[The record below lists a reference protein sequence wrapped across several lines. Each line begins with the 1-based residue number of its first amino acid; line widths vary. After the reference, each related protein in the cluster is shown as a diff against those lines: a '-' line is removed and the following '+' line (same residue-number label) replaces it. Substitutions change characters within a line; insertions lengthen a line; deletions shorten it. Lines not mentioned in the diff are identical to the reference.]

1 MFSFNILR
9 VLGHHHHEIATNSTT
24 TTPRETTKECYI
36 GGYEIPTKTLV
47 YVSAW
52 AVGRDPEALENP
64 YEFDPDRFL
73 GSSID
78 LKGKKKKSNPI
89 CGEEGRYRH

>member
-1 MFSFNILR
+1 
-9 VLGHHHHEIATNSTT
+9 
-24 TTPRETTKECYI
+24 
-36 GGYEIPTKTLV
+36 
-47 YVSAW
+47 VSAW